1 MQAGIVAACVA
12 PHGLQA
18 HPAHHI
24 GDGQQALE
32 IPHGQAAQRGY
43 LISAADQRMTLSGT
57 GNIGRDTRPCRRLL
71 RREPF
76 SLIPAFA
83 FAEDHKADMGGGN
96 QVTDGAAGG

>member
-1 MQAGIVAACVA
+1 MQTGIVAARVA

-18 HPAHHI
+18 HPARHI
-24 GDGQQALE
+24 GDGKQELE
-32 IPHGQAAQRGY
+32 IRHGQATQRGD

-57 GNIGRDTRPCRRLL
+57 GNIGRDTRPCQRLL
-71 RREPF
+71 RREQF

-83 FAEDHKADMGGGN
+83 FAEDRKADMGGGY